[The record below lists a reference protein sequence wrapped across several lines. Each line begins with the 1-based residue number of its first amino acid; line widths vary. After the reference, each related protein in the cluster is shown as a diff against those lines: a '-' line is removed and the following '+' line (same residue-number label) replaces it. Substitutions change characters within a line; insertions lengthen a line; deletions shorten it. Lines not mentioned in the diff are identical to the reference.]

1 MLTFVKSTPG
11 NLNFASSSLSPGDF
25 LTKISATDQDSKMN
39 SDITYN
45 ISNKDAFNIDPTTG
59 IISVKSFL
67 TKLDNRLTITVEDN
81 GAPSSATEKNITF
94 GKTRSSQSQ
103 TDAFSTPF
111 TSKRWKSSTQ
121 NERPEKPSYTS
132 EFTNPATDPGNIVH
146 SMPASLAIGSFM
158 S

>member
-1 MLTFVKSTPG
+1 M
-11 NLNFASSSLSPGDF
+11 NFASSSLSHGDF

-39 SDITYN
+39 SEITYN
-45 ISNKDAFNIDPTTG
+45 ISNKDAFNTDPTTG
-59 IISVKSFL
+59 IISVKSF
-67 TKLDNRLTITVEDN
+67 
-81 GAPSSATEKNITF
+81 TF

-146 SMPASLAIGSFM
+146 SMPASLAIGSLWAN
-158 S
+158 

>member
-67 TKLDNRLTITVEDN
+67 TKSDNRLTITVEDN
-81 GAPSSATEKNITF
+81 GAPSSATEKNITYF
-94 GKTRSSQSQ
+94 WK
-103 TDAFSTPF
+103 
-111 TSKRWKSSTQ
+111 KR
-121 NERPEKPSYTS
+121 
-132 EFTNPATDPGNIVH
+132 V
-146 SMPASLAIGSFM
+146 PASLRQMPFPLRSLPRDGSLQLRTRGQKGQVTLLSLQIQLRIQVTLFTVCARA
-158 S
+158 